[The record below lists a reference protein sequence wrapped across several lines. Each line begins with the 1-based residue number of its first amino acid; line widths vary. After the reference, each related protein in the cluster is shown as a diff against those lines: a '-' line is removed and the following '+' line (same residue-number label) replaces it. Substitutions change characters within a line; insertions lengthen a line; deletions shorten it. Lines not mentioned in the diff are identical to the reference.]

1 MTDMHTDL
9 PKTINEALKILAYND
24 IFWVNPSMIGST
36 AVIKPHP
43 KDQETVKSLAES
55 QYPWTEKQ
63 GRLALVILKRYLT
76 KFQAHGMDI
85 KSLLDNPKY
94 ESEFR
99 VISFDKSIEKYIDDD
114 GVSKIEIRFPY
125 HKKIISLIRILKDRR
140 NLPAGYYQ
148 YDGESKKWTF
158 LQTDVTTYYL
168 TLIAVRYD
176 FKFVDETLLD
186 DYDQI
191 KKEIIGHRQPTAKL
205 VAGEIVLNNA
215 PDSLQEYWQKN
226 LQGKKPLQQVDALK
240 NFCIKT
246 NGIHV
251 PAETTLGY
259 KIAHNNNHML
269 WIDKNNYTKN
279 EVMKGL
285 IELDTFPL
293 LMPISGEVNTEE
305 EVKEFWEWLNVFEAH
320 GIDIL
325 NHCSWGFD
333 LKEPIF
339 RKDIDRYN
347 ERTYLIDSQK
357 PKEFFEN
364 LYELHQMSKQFK
376 FINKDTKILFVRNRI
391 PRAFIKS
398 KIKIKASLVTLG
410 GGYYASGTDNLKRL
424 LENLPKK
431 LYNHHQPSTLDLH
444 DRIIVKL

>member
-1 MTDMHTDL
+1 MENMHTDF
-9 PKTINEALKILAYND
+9 PKTINEARKILAYND
-24 IFWVNPSMIGST
+24 YFWADSQKNH
-36 AVIKPHP
+36 IKPHP
-43 KDQETVKSLAES
+43 KDKATVTSLAES
-55 QYPWTEKQ
+55 QYTWTEKQ
-63 GRLALVILKRYLT
+63 ARLALVILKRYLT
-76 KFQAHGMDI
+76 KFQAYGMDI
-85 KSLLDNPKY
+85 KKLLDDPVYDNP
-94 ESEFR
+94 FR
-99 VISFDKSIEKYIDDD
+99 VINFEKVIEKYTDED
-114 GVSKIEIRFPY
+114 GVSKIELRFPY
-125 HKKIISLIRILKDRR
+125 HKKIISLIRILKDQRD
-140 NLPAGYYQ
+140 LPAGYYQ

-191 KKEIIGHRQPTAKL
+191 KKEIINYRQPTAKL
-205 VAGEIVLNNA
+205 IAGEIVLGNVS
-215 PDSLQEYWQKN
+215 DSLQEYWNKN
-226 LQGKKPLQQVDALK
+226 LRDKKQLVQVDSLK
-240 NFCIKT
+240 NFEINT

-269 WIDKNNYTKN
+269 WIDKNTYSKN
-279 EVMKGL
+279 EVVKAL
-285 IELDTFPL
+285 VELDIFPL
-293 LMPISGEVNTEE
+293 LVPVNGDVNTEE
-305 EVKEFWEWLNVFEAH
+305 EVKEFWEWLKVLEAH

-325 NHCSWGFD
+325 NQCSWGFD
-333 LKEPIF
+333 LKEPIYK
-339 RKDIDRYN
+339 KDIDQFN
-347 ERTYLIDSQK
+347 ERTYLIDSHK

-376 FINKDTKILFVRNRI
+376 YINEETKILFVRNRI
-391 PRAFIKS
+391 PRALIKS
-398 KIKIKASLVTLG
+398 KIKIKASLITLG

-431 LYNHHQPSTLDLH
+431 LYYNNHQPSSWDWH